1 MTRVL
6 IAMDDL
12 PANRLDLN
20 LLAIFDAIMT
30 EGSLTKAGRRL
41 GMTQSAV
48 SHALARLR
56 DLTGDPLFERTG
68 RGMRPTPAAT
78 SMQANVA
85 TALDLLRK
93 SIRTPGNAFCPSSDS
108 RVFKLDIP
116 AGVDTIVAP
125 ALLRHA
131 AIPDRL
137 RFFISNGR
145 ARALVSE
152 LRYGQSLLALDYE
165 PPEDAGLRFEV
176 VLDEPLVLVTRRAH
190 SKVSNGIDA
199 DGLLA
204 LTFIG
209 LSFGHHEASPL
220 SERMA
225 AIGLP
230 RQLGISVPSLATV
243 PALVECSDLV
253 ALLPQCFARHYAQR
267 HALDLHELTLELPAM
282 PIYMVWHETFEHE
295 QAHVWLREQV
305 RTVFANL

>member
-1 MTRVL
+1 
-6 IAMDDL
+6 MDDQ

-30 EGSLTKAGRRL
+30 EGSLTKAGQRL

-56 DLTGDPLFERTG
+56 ELTGDALFDRTG
-68 RGMRPTPAAT
+68 RGMRPTPAAVA
-78 SMQANVA
+78 MQANVA

-93 SIRTPGNAFCPSSDS
+93 SVRTPGNAFCPTSDS
-108 RVFKLDIP
+108 RIFKLDIP

-137 RFFISNGR
+137 RFFISSGR

-152 LRYGQSLLALDYE
+152 LRYGQTLLALDYE
-165 PPEDAGLRFEV
+165 PPEDMGLRYEV
-176 VLDEPLVLVTRRAH
+176 VLDDPLVLVTRRSHPKA
-190 SKVSNGIDA
+190 SGRIDA
-199 DGLLA
+199 VALLA

-209 LSFGHHEASPL
+209 LSFGPHEASPL

-230 RQLGISVPSLATV
+230 RQLGISVPSLAAV
-243 PALVECSDLV
+243 PALVECTDLV
-253 ALLPQCFARHYAQR
+253 ALLPRRFAQHYAR
-267 HALDLHELTLELPAM
+267 CHELDLHEPALKLPAM
-282 PIYMVWHETFEHE
+282 PIYMVWHETFEHD
-295 QAHVWLREQV
+295 QAHDWLREQV

>member
-1 MTRVL
+1 ME
-6 IAMDDL
+6 DQ

-20 LLAIFDAIMT
+20 LLAIFDAIMS
-30 EGSLTKAGRRL
+30 EGSLTKAGQRL

-56 DLTGDPLFERTG
+56 DLTGDPLFDRTG
-68 RGMRPTPAAT
+68 RGMRPTPAAVA
-78 SMQANVA
+78 MQANVA

-93 SIRTPGNAFCPSSDS
+93 SVRTPGNAFCPSSDS
-108 RVFKLDIP
+108 RVFKIDIP

-125 ALLRHA
+125 ALLRHSEN
-131 AIPDRL
+131 PDRL

-165 PPEDAGLRFEV
+165 PPEDVGLRSEV
-176 VLDEPLVLVTRRAH
+176 VFDEPLVLVTRRAH
-190 SKVSNGIDA
+190 SRVSNGIDA

-204 LTFIG
+204 LTFVG
-209 LSFGHHEASPL
+209 LSFGPHEVSPL

-243 PALVECSDLV
+243 PALVECTDMV
-253 ALLPQCFARHYAQR
+253 ALLPRRFAQHYAQW
-267 HALDLHELTLELPAM
+267 HALDVHELALELPAM
-282 PIYMVWHETFEHE
+282 PIYMVWHESFEPD
-295 QAHVWLREQV
+295 QAHAWLREQV
-305 RTVFANL
+305 RTVFAKL